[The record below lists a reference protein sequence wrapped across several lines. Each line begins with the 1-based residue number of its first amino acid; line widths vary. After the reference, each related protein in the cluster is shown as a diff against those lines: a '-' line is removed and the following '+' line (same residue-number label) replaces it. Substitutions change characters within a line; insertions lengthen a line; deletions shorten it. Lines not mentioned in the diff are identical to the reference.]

1 MRRKFK
7 IMFLATLLG
16 GFMAIGLGQPAKAQ
30 LTAGAVNPVTGLPSS
45 YGDASGL
52 SLGVCED
59 GIAAGT
65 PCIGELVNP
74 ALGFV
79 QGNIA
84 EDFYYDASASID
96 ILGAGPLGTDISLLS
111 ICAIEGISDA
121 TGESVLNRG
130 RVDLRNLAPLTSYTV
145 TTPCL
150 GTFTETSDDRGRLF
164 FTTDAIGIP
173 DTVPPFG
180 GVGFQNGPVQ
190 TFASNGTG
198 APGFLG
204 DAVTAAPL
212 QSELRPGGGLI
223 FQVTGPLIPAG
234 TQTSNF
240 TVVGKVFKLAPV
252 AASPPPVTWTLN
264 KRTGLATLNFK
275 FAAPPFSAT
284 AQVVGVTNGVP
295 TPLPNVVEPFVLTPG
310 AGRFTGSI
318 GNITDVTTLPT
329 HVAITFNLGI
339 AGETPPPGTAETAQL
354 LPVIER
360 PGGFAGNLLLLEDK

>member
-164 FTTDAIGIP
+164 FTIDALGLP
-173 DTVPPFG
+173 ETVPPFG
-180 GVGFQNGPVQ
+180 GVGFRNGPVQ
-190 TFASNGTG
+190 SFASNGTG

-223 FQVTGPLIPAG
+223 FQVTGPLVPAG
-234 TQTSNF
+234 TQTPDF
-240 TVVGKVFKLAPV
+240 TVVGKIFSLAPV
-252 AASPPPVTWTLN
+252 APKPPPVTWTLN
-264 KRTGLATLNFK
+264 RAGIGTLDFK
-275 FAAPPFSAT
+275 FAAPPFSVT
-284 AQVVGVTNGVP
+284 AEVVGVP
-295 TPLPNVVEPFVLTPG
+295 TAIPNVVEPFQLTLAG
-310 AGRFTGSI
+310 GRFTGSI
-318 GNITDVTTLPT
+318 PIVAADVLPT
-329 HVAITFNLGI
+329 EVEVTFNRGI
-339 AGETPPPGTAETAQL
+339 AGETPPPVPPGQL
-354 LPVIER
+354 PQRLPVTEKKVGL
-360 PGGFAGNLLLLEDK
+360 PGIPLLLEE